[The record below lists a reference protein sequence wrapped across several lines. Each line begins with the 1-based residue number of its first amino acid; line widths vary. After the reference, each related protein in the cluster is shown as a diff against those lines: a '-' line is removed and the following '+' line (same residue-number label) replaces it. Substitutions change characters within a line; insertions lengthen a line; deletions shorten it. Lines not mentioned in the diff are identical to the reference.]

1 MISSH
6 ASGSNAKHEDIVN
19 MELVLFVIC
28 TSTCSWH
35 AGFGADIASA
45 ALQGQQAHM
54 AGNIMAFFLV
64 SGCSLGAAAGF
75 LWLL

>member
-1 MISSH
+1 MWSLAH
-6 ASGSNAKHEDIVN
+6 VCYFP
-19 MELVLFVIC
+19 M
-28 TSTCSWH
+28 CS
-35 AGFGADIASA
+35 AVDVGIAV
-45 ALQGQQAHM
+45 LQGQHAHM

>member
-1 MISSH
+1 
-6 ASGSNAKHEDIVN
+6 
-19 MELVLFVIC
+19 MELML
-28 TSTCSWH
+28 SGLWH
-35 AGFGADIASA
+35 QLLQLLCKVGVDVASA

>member
-1 MISSH
+1 MG
-6 ASGSNAKHEDIVN
+6 AGVN
-19 MELVLFVIC
+19 M
-28 TSTCSWH
+28 
-35 AGFGADIASA
+35 DSA

>member
-1 MISSH
+1 MHLDHWPSVKTLLAKLMLSALCTFNINGCTCH
-6 ASGSNAKHEDIVN
+6 AK
-19 MELVLFVIC
+19 
-28 TSTCSWH
+28 
-35 AGFGADIASA
+35 FGVDAASA

>member
-1 MISSH
+1 M
-6 ASGSNAKHEDIVN
+6 
-19 MELVLFVIC
+19 
-28 TSTCSWH
+28 CS
-35 AGFGADIASA
+35 AVDVGIAV
-45 ALQGQQAHM
+45 LQGQHAHM

>member
-1 MISSH
+1 MSNTFDINYSRCQR
-6 ASGSNAKHEDIVN
+6 AS
-19 MELVLFVIC
+19 
-28 TSTCSWH
+28 T
-35 AGFGADIASA
+35 GADVASA